1 MQHLVNDRHVHIL
14 MWELVEYNVTI
25 CRAKIW
31 TCMLKF
37 ALVKNIPHTW
47 SKFEVTQRKKKHCQ
61 ESLHNE
67 VANLHTSTFA
77 LHVSSCHVHAHI
89 NLHICEFFFFCDRC
103 VYISTSANFQVTS
116 TDFLFCKFS
125 HRILQALTFYTFAC
139 MLTFQSLPDGVNK
152 MRTEQGKAMLLWCKT
167 TMKTSR
173 WGHQGSSS
181 TQNSPGLEPHLMVW

>member
-14 MWELVEYNVTI
+14 MWELVEYNVRT
-25 CRAKIW
+25 CRTKIW

-37 ALVKNIPHTW
+37 SLVKNIHTW
-47 SKFEVTQRKKKHCQ
+47 SEFEFTQRKKKLSRELSSRSGKSVRLDFCITCLQ
-61 ESLHNE
+61 LLCSC
-67 VANLHTSTFA
+67 TYQSTH
-77 LHVSSCHVHAHI
+77 LWI
-89 NLHICEFFFFCDRC
+89 FFFCDRC
-103 VYISTSANFQVTS
+103 VNISTSANFQVTS

-125 HRILQALTFYTFAC
+125 HRILQALTFCTIFTC
-139 MLTFQSLPDGVNK
+139 MLTFQSLSDGVNK

-181 TQNSPGLEPHLMVW
+181 TQNSPGLEHHLMVW